1 MKRILFVDLGDTVQ
15 TNYQRGIFSTL
26 TEHKMIRN
34 GLRLMAEG
42 KGLPTFVWTLPAG
55 VVFSKML
62 DSSSPMHV
70 RGTSIH

>member
-1 MKRILFVDLGDTVQ
+1 
-15 TNYQRGIFSTL
+15 
-26 TEHKMIRN
+26 MIRN
-34 GLRLMAEG
+34 GLRLMGEG